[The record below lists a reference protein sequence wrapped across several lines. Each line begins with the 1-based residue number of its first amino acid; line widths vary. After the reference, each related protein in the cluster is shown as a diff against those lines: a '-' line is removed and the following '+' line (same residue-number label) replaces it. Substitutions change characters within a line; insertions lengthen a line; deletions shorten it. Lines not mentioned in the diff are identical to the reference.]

1 MGVPGMFSSEQSVES
16 ACGTGRRRWL
26 VVAAVVFVAVA
37 AAVFAAPEVGLAQDE
52 LQGETQL
59 TEIMN
64 RIRDWIQGLAG
75 VFCVVMVCVAGARY
89 LASSDP
95 TGTEKAK
102 SALRAAAIGLA
113 IVLLASPLVDILTW
127 FVNGSGE

>member
-1 MGVPGMFSSEQSVES
+1 MFSSEQPAES
-16 ACGTGRRRWL
+16 ACETGRRRWL
-26 VVAAVVFVAVA
+26 VVVAVVFVALA
-37 AAVFAAPEVGLAQDE
+37 AAVFAAPEVGLAQE
-52 LQGETQL
+52 QLQGETQL
-59 TEIMN
+59 TAIMN

-89 LASSDP
+89 LASSDT

-113 IVLLASPLVDILTW
+113 IVLLAKPLVDILTW
-127 FVNGSGE
+127 FVNGSAE